1 MFYFC
6 SMSVRRWVMRMQ
18 RGGALEQMRGRR
30 DRLTIL
36 PIKPR
41 MRISMRARHGITG
54 VDAGAGFPIREA
66 GRPVA
71 MSALR
76 ITLCPGVVRSAP
88 PPSHQ
93 ALENEII
100 PSSNLTRTV
109 SGVLGLQPTRT
120 DRGRGRRRRQVES
133 NEH

>member
-1 MFYFC
+1 
-6 SMSVRRWVMRMQ
+6 MRMQ
-18 RGGALEQMRGRR
+18 RGGVLEHDALAAGPT
-30 DRLTIL
+30 DLL

-88 PPSHQ
+88 QPSHQ

-133 NEH
+133 NEHDRLCDHSDHRR

>member
-1 MFYFC
+1 
-6 SMSVRRWVMRMQ
+6 MRMQ
-18 RGGALEQMRGRR
+18 RGGVLEHDALAAGPT
-30 DRLTIL
+30 DLL

-76 ITLCPGVVRSAP
+76 ITLCPGVVRSR
-88 PPSHQ
+88 PSTK
-93 ALENEII
+93 
-100 PSSNLTRTV
+100 PSSARERDHPFEQ
-109 SGVLGLQPTRT
+109 SYT
-120 DRGRGRRRRQVES
+120 DSERGSWSSADSDRSWSRASQTPSRKQRA
-133 NEH
+133 